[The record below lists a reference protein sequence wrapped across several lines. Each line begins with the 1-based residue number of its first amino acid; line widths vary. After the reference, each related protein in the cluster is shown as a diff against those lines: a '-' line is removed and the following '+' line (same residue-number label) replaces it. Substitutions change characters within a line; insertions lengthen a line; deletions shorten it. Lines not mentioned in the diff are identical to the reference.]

1 MDFIE
6 SIKQFS
12 ERVSMLKDTISTEEA
27 TKMSLVVPLFQLL
40 GYDVFNPSE
49 FCPEYIADVGIK
61 KGEKVDYAILE
72 NGQPTILI
80 ECKSCSEQLDKHSS
94 QLFRYFGTSPAKFGI
109 LTNGIIYRFYTDL
122 EESNKMDL
130 VPFLEINMLQ
140 LKDASINELKKFCKD
155 NFDKDKIFSTAEEL
169 KYSSLI
175 KGALQK
181 EFESP
186 SDDFVRFILADIY
199 EGQKN
204 QRVLDKFSPLVKRA
218 FSSFVNEIVNTKIS
232 SALSVDSDEET
243 NESTATT
250 VEEAPVSKII
260 TTEEEIEGFYIVRGL
275 LAGIVPVED
284 VVYRDTESYFGVLYT
299 NNNRKPICRLN
310 LDTKNKQL
318 LIPDENK
325 KFERIYIESLN
336 DIYKYKNK
344 LIEVVKRIFIKKK
357 SPPRWLRVARISEDI
372 LYLIVQVILYHLRT
386 AIASGT
392 SVPCWL
398 LFLYPFLCD
407 AAPER
412 RCVLW
417 EDERNTLNYRTA
429 TALLSAYPGRIGQ
442 TLMEFTLRPKNSI

>member
-1 MDFIE
+1 MEFIE
-6 SIKQFS
+6 SLKQFS
-12 ERVSMLKDTISTEEA
+12 ERVTMLKDTISTEES

-72 NGQPTILI
+72 DGQPTILI
-80 ECKSCSEQLDKHSS
+80 ECKSCSDQLDKHSS
-94 QLFRYFGTSPAKFGI
+94 QLFRYFGTSSAKFGI

-140 LKDASINELKKFCKD
+140 LKDSSINELKKFCKD

-175 KGALQK
+175 KGVLLK

-186 SDDFVRFILADIY
+186 SDDFVRFILTDIY
-199 EGQKN
+199 DGQKN
-204 QRVLDKFSPLVKRA
+204 QRVIEKFVPVVKRA
-218 FSSFVNEIVNTKIS
+218 FSALVNEIVNSKIS
-232 SALSVDSDEET
+232 SALSADSEEDAEE
-243 NESTATT
+243 NVN
-250 VEEAPVSKII
+250 VEEEIPVSKIV
-260 TTEEEIEGFYIVRGL
+260 TTEEEIEGFYIIRGL

-284 VVYRDTESYFGVLYT
+284 IVYRDTESYFGILYT

-325 KFERIYIESLN
+325 KFDRIYIQSLN
-336 DIYKYKNK
+336 DIYQYRDR
-344 LIEVVKRIFIKKK
+344 LTEVVKR
-357 SPPRWLRVARISEDI
+357 
-372 LYLIVQVILYHLRT
+372 YL
-386 AIASGT
+386 
-392 SVPCWL
+392 
-398 LFLYPFLCD
+398 
-407 AAPER
+407 
-412 RCVLW
+412 
-417 EDERNTLNYRTA
+417 
-429 TALLSAYPGRIGQ
+429 
-442 TLMEFTLRPKNSI
+442 

>member
-6 SIKQFS
+6 SLKQFS
-12 ERVSMLKDTISTEEA
+12 ERVTMLKDTISTEES

-72 NGQPTILI
+72 DGQPTILI
-80 ECKSCSEQLDKHSS
+80 ECKSCSDQLDKHSS
-94 QLFRYFGTSPAKFGI
+94 QLFRYFGTSSAKFGI

-140 LKDASINELKKFCKD
+140 LKDSSINELKKFCKD

-175 KGALQK
+175 KGVLLK

-186 SDDFVRFILADIY
+186 SDDFVRFILTDIY
-199 EGQKN
+199 DGQKN
-204 QRVLDKFSPLVKRA
+204 QRVIEKFAPVVKRA
-218 FSSFVNEIVNTKIS
+218 FSALVNEIVNSKIS
-232 SALSVDSDEET
+232 SALSVDSEEDAEE
-243 NESTATT
+243 NVN
-250 VEEAPVSKII
+250 VEEEIPVSKIV
-260 TTEEEIEGFYIVRGL
+260 TTEEEIEGFYIIRGL
-275 LAGIVPVED
+275 LAGVVPVED
-284 VVYRDTESYFGVLYT
+284 IVYRDTESYFGILYT

-325 KFERIYIESLN
+325 KFDRIYIQSLN
-336 DIYKYKNK
+336 DIYQYRDR
-344 LIEVVKRIFIKKK
+344 LTEVVKR
-357 SPPRWLRVARISEDI
+357 
-372 LYLIVQVILYHLRT
+372 YL
-386 AIASGT
+386 
-392 SVPCWL
+392 
-398 LFLYPFLCD
+398 
-407 AAPER
+407 
-412 RCVLW
+412 
-417 EDERNTLNYRTA
+417 
-429 TALLSAYPGRIGQ
+429 
-442 TLMEFTLRPKNSI
+442 